1 MLGNQEEERS
11 VHFQGRKISKGMLI
25 FVVADIWNC
34 YNMDMKKANWNL
46 WRKDKMDR
54 PITTLFM
61 LMSVDGKISTGATDD
76 LDVDKDFPKI
86 KGVNEGLHQYYEI
99 EQTTD
104 LWSFNSGRVQ
114 EKMGVNKKKIPRKTP
129 VSFVVINANDC
140 VLRGKIEGINDL
152 VDFECEDIK
161 GIEKE
166 FRAAVDDYLEF
177 CKEVG
182 KNPEKEYKGTF
193 NVRIDPELHKK
204 LANEASKSG
213 DSLNSCVEKA
223 IEMFVSNGNEM
234 GEYLRNNLPVLIE
247 GMKNESTYKYDRKL
261 IDMNNNIFSFFK
273 NDEVKIDKEII
284 NS

>member
-1 MLGNQEEERS
+1 MKGNNILEY
-11 VHFQGRKISKGMLI
+11 KGYHT
-25 FVVADIWNC
+25 N
-34 YNMDMKKANWNL
+34 
-46 WRKDKMDR
+46 
-54 PITTLFM
+54 
-61 LMSVDGKISTGATDD
+61 
-76 LDVDKDFPKI
+76 
-86 KGVNEGLHQYYEI
+86 I
-99 EQTTD
+99 E
-104 LWSFNSGRVQ
+104 F
-114 EKMGVNKKKIPRKTP
+114 
-129 VSFVVINANDC
+129 NANDC